1 MGGHPRVERVT
12 VVLGITALAAVCG
25 GCRGKGARGG
35 AAASAS
41 AASSAPKPVDRLAP
55 GELAPGEAEAFGLV
69 LPKGMK
75 VQARFPGKVHARGRL
90 RPEDVANYIR
100 GRVIV
105 RYVEL
110 GAAATIFPRVTIK
123 QGAKDRLYTIEVA
136 GNGRSTQLTIT
147 DTTPPP
153 KPPIQLSQAQLMER
167 AGLTPDG
174 KVKNLKQLE

>member
-1 MGGHPRVERVT
+1 MGRHPRVARIA
-12 VVLGITALAAVCG
+12 VVLGITTLAAVCG
-25 GCRGKGARGG
+25 GCRARSSHQA

-41 AASSAPKPVDRLAP
+41 TTPKPVDRLAP
-55 GELAPGEAEAFGLV
+55 GELAPGDAEAFGLV

-75 VQARFPGKVHARGRL
+75 VKARFPGKVHARGKL

-136 GNGRSTQLTIT
+136 GTGGSTQLTIT

-153 KPPIQLSQAQLMER
+153 KPPVKLSEAQLLER
-167 AGLTPDG
+167 AGLTPGG
-174 KVKNLKQLE
+174 KVKNLDQLE